1 VIMAPHCETLY
12 VVMCEDTSEAGMHPE
27 VSAVF
32 ESHERADEYVA
43 RCQDNQ
49 SQLRYYIDTS
59 FLNVFEAA
67 AEAEATEEPSSEWG
81 DYYDTLHEQ
90 PEWI

>member
-1 VIMAPHCETLY
+1 
-12 VVMCEDTSEAGMHPE
+12 MCEDTGEAGMHPG

-32 ESHERADEYVA
+32 ESRDRADEYVA

-59 FLNVFEAA
+59 FHNVFEV
-67 AEAEATEEPSSEWG
+67 
-81 DYYDTLHEQ
+81 
-90 PEWI
+90 

>member
-1 VIMAPHCETLY
+1 MRLPWTGNVPGAIEKECIMRDCPYLY
-12 VVMCEDTSEAGMHPE
+12 VIMCEDTGEAGMHPG

-32 ESHERADEYVA
+32 ESRDRADEYVA

-59 FLNVFEAA
+59 FLDGFE
-67 AEAEATEEPSSEWG
+67 
-81 DYYDTLHEQ
+81 D
-90 PEWI
+90 

>member
-1 VIMAPHCETLY
+1 MAGYCDILY
-12 VVMCEDTSEAGMHPE
+12 VVMCEDTGEAGMHPE

-32 ESHERADEYVA
+32 ESRERADEYVA

-59 FLNVFEAA
+59 FLNVFEA
-67 AEAEATEEPSSEWG
+67 S
-81 DYYDTLHEQ
+81 L
-90 PEWI
+90 